1 MAVYNELFRS
11 KIEHL
16 YFCVYPPT
24 AKVEDIAGELARC
37 KEKNKFKTLT

>member
-1 MAVYNELFRS
+1 MANELFRS
-11 KIEHL
+11 KIERLH
-16 YFCVYPPT
+16 FCVHPT